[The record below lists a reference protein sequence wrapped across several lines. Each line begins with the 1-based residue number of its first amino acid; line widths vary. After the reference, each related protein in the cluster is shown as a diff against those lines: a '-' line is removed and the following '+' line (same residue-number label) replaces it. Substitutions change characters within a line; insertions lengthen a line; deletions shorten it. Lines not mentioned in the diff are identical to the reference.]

1 MSSHLIDSLATTTEL
16 ADVFSDR
23 SLLQAMLDF
32 EIGLAQAEAAVGLI
46 PRDAAAAI
54 ASSTIDGLDAVE
66 IGRSARS
73 TGTVSIGFVTAL
85 ATQVRSRDPK
95 SADFVHFGAT
105 SQDVSD
111 TAMALTLRR
120 AVAILAAEHARLD
133 GALRQL
139 SDAHARTI
147 MLGRTLLQPA
157 PPITFGLK
165 VAGWVAALSRGW
177 QRVDAAA
184 ADAIALQFGGAAGTL
199 AALGDRGPQVAPLLA
214 RHLGLPEA
222 VPWHTQRDRLA
233 AFVCASGVYVATLGK
248 VARDVSLLMQHEVA
262 EVAEPGGGSSTMPHK
277 RNPAASAIVLAA
289 ANRTPGLVAAFLA
302 GMVQE
307 HERSTGG
314 WHAEWPTVAHIV
326 QATGSAL
333 AALADAASDLSVDV
347 EQMRA
352 NIDRTSGTIFAE
364 RAMAL
369 LLAPLGKKKAEGFIA
384 EALAQARKGSMTFGA
399 ALSAIPEVVR
409 AIDSDVLRRID
420 VPEDYLGAAELFR
433 TQLLD
438 EARR

>member
-32 EIGLAQAEAAVGLI
+32 EIALARAEAEAGLI
-46 PRDAAAAI
+46 PTDAASAI
-54 ASSTIDGLDAVE
+54 ATSTIDGLDAAE
-66 IGRSARS
+66 IARAARS
-73 TGTVSIGFVTAL
+73 TGTVSIGFVSAL

-105 SQDVSD
+105 SQDVAD
-111 TAMALTLRR
+111 TAMVLTLRQ
-120 AVAILAAEHARLD
+120 AMAILTAEHARLD
-133 GALRQL
+133 SALRRL
-139 SDAHARTI
+139 SDAHALTI

-177 QRVDAAA
+177 RRVDAAA
-184 ADAIALQFGGAAGTL
+184 ADALALQFGGAAGTL

-214 RHLGLPEA
+214 RHLGLPQA
-222 VPWHTQRDRLA
+222 VPWHTHRDRLA
-233 AFVCASGVYVATLGK
+233 AFVCACGVYVATLGK
-248 VARDVSLLMQHEVA
+248 IARDISLLMQHEVA

-302 GMVQE
+302 GMLQE
-307 HERSTGG
+307 HERSAGG

-326 QATGSAL
+326 QAAGSAQ
-333 AALADAASDLSVDV
+333 AALANAACDLSVDV
-347 EQMRA
+347 QQMRA
-352 NIDRTSGTIFAE
+352 NIARTNGTIFAE

-369 LLAPLGKKKAEGFIA
+369 LLAPLGKRTA
-384 EALAQARKGSMTFGA
+384 EALIADALAETRKGSMTFGA
-399 ALSAIPEVVR
+399 ALSAMPEIVSV
-409 AIDSDVLRRID
+409 IDSDVLRRID

-433 TQLLD
+433 AQLLD
-438 EARR
+438 EGRR

>member
-1 MSSHLIDSLATTTEL
+1 MSSHLIESLATTTEL

-32 EIGLAQAEAAVGLI
+32 EIALAQAEAAVGLI

-54 ASSTIDGLDAVE
+54 ASSTIESLDAAE
-66 IGRSARS
+66 IARAARS

-85 ATQVRSRDPK
+85 ATQVRSRDPE

-105 SQDVSD
+105 SQDVAD

-120 AVAILAAEHARLD
+120 AMAILAADHARLD

-177 QRVDAAA
+177 RRVDAAA
-184 ADAIALQFGGAAGTL
+184 ADATAAAVRRRRGNARGAWGSWS
-199 AALGDRGPQVAPLLA
+199 QVAPLLA

-222 VPWHTQRDRLA
+222 VPWHAHRDRLA
-233 AFVCASGVYVATLGK
+233 AFVCACGIYVATLGK

-289 ANRTPGLVAAFLA
+289 ANRAPGLVAAFLA

-307 HERSTGG
+307 HERSVGG

-333 AALADAASDLSVDV
+333 AALADAASALVSRR
-347 EQMRA
+347 RA
-352 NIDRTSGTIFAE
+352 DARQHRSDQRHYLRGTRDGAPSCSPRKEEGRRARRRGPGRDQERIDDIRRG
-364 RAMAL
+364 
-369 LLAPLGKKKAEGFIA
+369 
-384 EALAQARKGSMTFGA
+384 
-399 ALSAIPEVVR
+399 ALSNAR
-409 AIDSDVLRRID
+409 SR
-420 VPEDYLGAAELFR
+420 GA
-433 TQLLD
+433 
-438 EARR
+438 